1 MRALTDTNTGSLT
14 PCLHLQ
20 ADYDWAAAAERAGDA
35 VLAVNSDILVIVEG
49 AGLVEVEVAM
59 MISPCSGLEYA
70 GTVEGARSRPV
81 SLSRPRQLLYSGHL
95 YPWFMQSGMSYGE
108 LSQMMDSRQTFVMEP
123 GHDYSVAR
131 SHCDIS
137 IVLFPLYG

>member
-14 PCLHLQ
+14 LCLQ

-49 AGLVEVEVAM
+49 AGLVEVEVVM

-137 IVLFPLYG
+137 IVLFSLYG

>member
-14 PCLHLQ
+14 PCLQ

-49 AGLVEVEVAM
+49 AGLVEVEVVM

-137 IVLFPLYG
+137 IVLFSLYG